1 MASDLT
7 ATGVLKC
14 HNDDGVW
21 CFHPSVL
28 AEANTMLSQVVLH
41 TSALPEE
48 PEAGAALQMDASVDT
63 T

>member
-1 MASDLT
+1 MMMEYGAFT
-7 ATGVLKC
+7 RV
-14 HNDDGVW
+14 
-21 CFHPSVL
+21 P

-48 PEAGAALQMDASVDT
+48 PEAGAALQMDASIDT